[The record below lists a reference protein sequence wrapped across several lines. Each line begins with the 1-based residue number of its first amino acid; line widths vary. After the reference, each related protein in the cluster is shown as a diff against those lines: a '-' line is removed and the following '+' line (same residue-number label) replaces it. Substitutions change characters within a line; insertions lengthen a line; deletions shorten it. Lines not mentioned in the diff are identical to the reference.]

1 MEQEHTPR
9 DTFMVRN
16 WHEGPVQAPSNNL
29 YVRHTEQ
36 PVPQGSAT
44 AVPEPAAL
52 GLMLAVGAAA
62 ITLSVIRALRA
73 RRHDRRDRLAEFG
86 RS

>member
-1 MEQEHTPR
+1 MEQEHAPR
-9 DTFMVRN
+9 DTFMARD
-16 WHEGPVQAPSNNL
+16 WHEGPVPAPSNSL
-29 YVRHTEQ
+29 SVGHTEQ
-36 PVPQGSAT
+36 PVPQSSAT
-44 AVPEPAAL
+44 AVPEPSAL

-62 ITLSVIRALRA
+62 ITLSVIRALRV